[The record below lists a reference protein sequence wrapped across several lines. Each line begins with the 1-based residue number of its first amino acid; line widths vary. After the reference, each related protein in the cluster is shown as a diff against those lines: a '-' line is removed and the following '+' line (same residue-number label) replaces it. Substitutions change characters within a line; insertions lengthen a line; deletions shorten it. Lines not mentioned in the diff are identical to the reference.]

1 MGGEGARMARPAVS
15 EVPMQQDDFEVAFC
29 DLCGTS
35 VPAADLAN
43 GAAVKTQDKVIG
55 GCCLVGL
62 RAARP
67 DVLGSH
73 AAPRAAAGESR
84 LMVVAIVL
92 LAALAAATIFLDQRL
107 AKAETSWQGQH
118 SQLAQKQLSDSEV
131 LQGIAIGMDGAARR
145 ADLDAFAQGLATLD
159 GVVQQGDERAR
170 QDRDLMRQELAAL
183 RQELRTAQA
192 ATIDYRPLFDDLRQQ
207 LQRQAVALT
216 ELRTAPPAAV
226 VPRDAGV
233 PVVPPADA
241 VDTGGL
247 PAALAEQVQK
257 LQSSDPAIRF
267 EAVDE
272 LVRSKN
278 VDVLPHLLPVAN
290 DPDSFV
296 RRVTMDGLA
305 GFKRPEA
312 VEALLVGL
320 GDSDDNVR
328 DTAWR
333 SLREVTGQKFAFD
346 AFNPSKEVRARALQR
361 WQEWWDKNKAT
372 FGS

>member
-1 MGGEGARMARPAVS
+1 
-15 EVPMQQDDFEVAFC
+15 MQQDDFEVAFC

-43 GAAVKTQDKVIG
+43 GSAAKTQDKVIG
-55 GCCLVGL
+55 GCCLAAL

-67 DVLGSH
+67 DVLGVA

-92 LAALAAATIFLDQRL
+92 LVAMATATIFLDQRL
-107 AKAETSWQGQH
+107 AKAETAWQGQN
-118 SQLAQKQLSDSEV
+118 SQLAQKQMSDSEV
-131 LQGIAIGMDGAARR
+131 LQGIAIAMDGAARR
-145 ADLDAFAQGLATLD
+145 ADLDGFAQRLAAIGESL
-159 GVVQQGDERAR
+159 QQSGDRAR
-170 QDRDLMRQELAAL
+170 QDVDQVRAELAAL

-192 ATIDYRPLFDDLRQQ
+192 ATIDYRPLFDDLRQL
-207 LQRQAVALT
+207 LQRQSATLA
-216 ELRTAPPAAV
+216 ELRAVPAAAALPPQAV
-226 VPRDAGV
+226 VP
-233 PVVPPADA
+233 PVEPPSDGAATD
-241 VDTGGL
+241 GL
-247 PAALAEQVQK
+247 PPALAEQVRK
-257 LQSSDPAIRF
+257 LKSSDPAIRF

-272 LVRSKN
+272 LVRSKD
-278 VDVLPHLLPVAN
+278 VAVLPHLLPIAN

-305 GFKRPEA
+305 GFKQPQA
-312 VEALLVGL
+312 VEALLMGL
-320 GDSDDNVR
+320 GDNDENVR

-333 SLREVTGQKFAFD
+333 SLREVTGQKLPFD

-372 FGS
+372 FG

>member
-1 MGGEGARMARPAVS
+1 
-15 EVPMQQDDFEVAFC
+15 MQQDDFEVAFC

-35 VPAADLAN
+35 VPAGDLTN
-43 GAAVKTQDKVIG
+43 GTAVKTADKVIG
-55 GCCLVGL
+55 CCCLAGL

-67 DVLGSH
+67 DVLGGA

-84 LMVVAIVL
+84 LMIVAVVL

-107 AKAETSWQGQH
+107 ATAETAWQLQY
-118 SQLAQKQLSDSEV
+118 SQLSKAQRSDSEV
-131 LQGIAIGMDGAARR
+131 LQAVGVAMDGSARR
-145 ADLDAFAQGLATLD
+145 ADLDAFAERLTALEGAA
-159 GVVQQGDERAR
+159 QQGDERAR
-170 QDRDLMRQELAAL
+170 QDLDQLRQEVVAL
-183 RQELRTAQA
+183 RQELRTGQA

-216 ELRTAPPAAV
+216 ELHAAAPGPAQ
-226 VPRDAGV
+226 PRDDAA
-233 PVVPPADA
+233 PSPAPAPDA
-241 VDTGGL
+241 ADSSGL
-247 PAALAEQVQK
+247 PSALAEQVRK
-257 LQSSDPAIRF
+257 LQSADPAIRF

-278 VDVLPHLLPVAN
+278 AAVLPHLLPIAN

-305 GFKRPEA
+305 GFRQPAA
-312 VEALLVGL
+312 VEALLAGL
-320 GDSDDNVR
+320 GDGDENVR

-333 SLREVTGQKFAFD
+333 SLRELTGQKLAFD
-346 AFNPSKEVRARALQR
+346 AFNPSKEVRARAQQR

>member
-1 MGGEGARMARPAVS
+1 
-15 EVPMQQDDFEVAFC
+15 MQQDDFEVAFC

-35 VPAADLAN
+35 VPAADLAS
-43 GAAVKTQDKVIG
+43 GAAVKTQDKVVG
-55 GCCLVGL
+55 VCCLAAL

-67 DVLGSH
+67 DALG
-73 AAPRAAAGESR
+73 AAVAARPATGESR
-84 LMVVAIVL
+84 LMVVAVVL
-92 LAALAAATIFLDQRL
+92 LAAVAAATIFLDQRL
-107 AKAETSWQGQH
+107 ATTQTTWQNQH
-118 SQLAQKQLSDSEV
+118 NDLAQAQRSDSEV
-131 LQGIAIGMDGAARR
+131 LQTISVSLDGAARR
-145 ADLDAFAQGLATLD
+145 VDLDALGERLNAVD
-159 GVVQQGDERAR
+159 GVVQQGGERT
-170 QDRDLMRQELAAL
+170 QKDFDQLRQELAAL

-216 ELRTAPPAAV
+216 ELRTNLPPAGAARE
-226 VPRDAGV
+226 PASPA
-233 PVVPPADA
+233 PVVEPVAEA
-241 VDTGGL
+241 GGL
-247 PAALAEQVQK
+247 PAALAEQVRK

-278 VDVLPHLLPVAN
+278 PDVLPHLLPIAT
-290 DPDSFV
+290 DADSFV

-305 GFKRPEA
+305 GFHQPAA

-333 SLREVTGQKFAFD
+333 SLREVTGQKFPFD
-346 AFNPSKEVRARALQR
+346 AFNPSKEVRARGQQR

-372 FGS
+372 FGA